1 MANVNI
7 PKDEDNG
14 KKKPESQ
21 SKRRRQKNYQDA
33 LSYERAFQKKKEELS
48 RSATARQLRAE
59 IVALQERAAVEI
71 ALAQDM
77 IRDKEALETELAR
90 IRSQL
95 ASDLSQRQLALISE
109 QRKNEYAAHEFA
121 TSCTMKAFQNQNVHQ
136 RAQTAAALADA
147 QRIQTEKL
155 RSIKTAEIADL
166 QAQKKSA
173 GSAEEKRR
181 ISAQIRKLQKEI
193 SDAEAQESRYQQQ
206 AVQYAEIVRKVD
218 FERLSASEK
227 LARKEQEV
235 ADLRARSES
244 EVAEIDSQIEAKKI
258 DLAAAEESGDTK
270 KADALRGEI
279 DQLEISKTETT
290 SRYEASIN
298 EVQDSIDK
306 KGGYREQAKE
316 EAGTKVTGLFPRKK
330 QSEEEDSE
338 SSDSDAEDTAQ
349 NAMDIPTQLSLIL
362 NCLTNFVSAFETY
375 VTALDSRVTAAQQL
389 SNLPVAQGPEDAVRL
404 SSQGLVGYLRN
415 LADQSASGDIELQ
428 TQLNE
433 RIDRLS
439 DVLAANPD
447 LDLSTLIEPL
457 SAIDSIPAFDGFLS
471 DFGNLLPGSED
482 EEEKKSSAMDRLQA
496 ALKAPGDA
504 RDLIEKEKRDKDDA
518 WYQQRVANEAQLFKL
533 QSFFKAE
540 NSETRK
546 EVAVE
551 KAVEALQG
559 AVDMMADVC
568 NHIDQNIKEYFQYQA
583 DIDARLQGTDLTYQK
598 MLKTLTGNL
607 GMSMLISQKE
617 YISKFK
623 QVVDAGIAHNVETR
637 AFLATVSE
645 KVINTFDV
653 FDANLLKLIRI
664 QQNDST
670 AARMGLESSLNSL
683 FNAYF
688 SDSSYLNDVHDSI
701 SSAVLEASSM
711 LSKDMSLE
719 FEYMVHKWLGSLYSM
734 GVSSDTLESI
744 AQGLNYLGTGNVT
757 ALNGNEALQTLLAM
771 SANRGGESYADILV
785 NGLDADTTNNLLR
798 GMIEYLMEIANNTD
812 NNQVTKSAYSDLFGL
827 HMSDLRAI
835 INLTEGDIESLANL
849 TTTYSQAVNE
859 TQNQLSSI
867 ISRTHASQM
876 VDMLFDNAVLG
887 AALDIGNNPVS
898 YGLWKTLNLVEGLT
912 GGIALPFINVFGSGF
927 DLNTTVT
934 QLAKSG
940 MAGLAMLGNLVSALG
955 SGGVNSGM
963 DINEWNNVEMT
974 ARGSA
979 DKFLATGTA
988 SGFSSSTRLD
998 YAGSG
1003 SSSDVKKTEMS
1014 DAADS
1019 AEEDKDIIN
1028 KNQQDSEDIPIQT
1041 RDNTAGIWAALAE
1054 DGDTVFKQSLIAN
1067 EHLDV
1072 IEDRL
1077 ANIGAL
1083 NTLLAPTR
1091 VFLAELLDS
1100 GMGAPLSV
1108 DPVTGMV
1115 SSLDM
1120 SVQTTKMNAIKSA
1133 FTKIVDNSSDMLNSN
1148 IDIWSLIDSAGT
1160 TTASTLKQKLDSMY
1174 ITNSRSSGF
1183 YNFAG
1188 DDANQTANTS
1198 LINALSTQLSNNVM
1212 LQSYLKEYAQIQQL
1226 NKIVFPEYVRAT
1238 IDDLAPG
1245 VKKYSEE
1252 IIKRAIEMSMYGT
1265 DDPREYEDEQTTHP
1279 IVQQLKTWLSDPNT
1293 VLRVEKSSFY

>member
-1 MANVNI
+1 MSNVNI
-7 PKDEDNG
+7 PKDDDSS
-14 KKKPESQ
+14 KKKSESQ
-21 SKRRRQKNYQDA
+21 NKRRRQKNYQEA

-48 RSATARQLRAE
+48 RSATTRQLKAD
-59 IVALQERAAVEI
+59 IAALQERAATDI

-77 IRDKEALETELAR
+77 IRNKEALESELSR

-95 ASDLSQRQLALISE
+95 ASDLSQRQIALISE

-121 TSCTMKAFQNQNVHQ
+121 TACSMKAFQSQNVHQ

-155 RSIKTAEIADL
+155 RNIKSVEIADL

-173 GSAEEKRR
+173 ESAEEKQR
-181 ISAQIRKLQKEI
+181 ISSKIRKLQKEI
-193 SDAEAQESRYQQQ
+193 SDAEAQEVKYQQQ
-206 AVQYAEIVRKVD
+206 AAQYSEIVRRVD

-227 LARKEQEV
+227 LAKKEKEV
-235 ADLRARSES
+235 ADLRDRSAI

-258 DLAAAEESGDTK
+258 DLSAANESGDTK

-279 DQLEISKTETT
+279 DKLETTKTEIT

-298 EVQDSIDK
+298 EVQESIDK
-306 KGGYREQAKE
+306 KGGYREQARE
-316 EAGTKVTGLFPRKK
+316 ESGTKVIGLLPRKNP
-330 QSEEEDSE
+330 SEESASE
-338 SSDSDAEDTAQ
+338 SDVEDTAQ
-349 NAMDIPTQLSLIL
+349 NAMDISIQLSLIL

-389 SNLPVAQGPEDAVRL
+389 SNSSVAQGSADAVRVG
-404 SSQGLVGYLRN
+404 SQGLVGYLRT
-415 LADQSASGDIELQ
+415 LVDQSASDDIELQ

-447 LDLSTLIEPL
+447 IDLSTLVEPL
-457 SAIDSIPAFDGFLS
+457 SAIDTIPAFDGFLG
-471 DFGNLLPGSED
+471 DLRKLLPTDED
-482 EEEKKSSAMDRLQA
+482 EDDDKSVAMDKSKAVLNARNDAKKLIAEEKKA
-496 ALKAPGDA
+496 
-504 RDLIEKEKRDKDDA
+504 KEDA
-518 WYQQRVANEAQLFKL
+518 WYKQRVANEAQLFKL
-533 QSFFKAE
+533 KSFFKAE
-540 NSETRK
+540 NSDTRK

-551 KAVEALQG
+551 KAVEALQS
-559 AVDMMADVC
+559 AVDAMADVC
-568 NHIDQNIKEYFQYQA
+568 RRIDQDINDYFQYQA
-583 DIDARLQGTDLTYQK
+583 AIDARLQGSELTYQK
-598 MLKTLTGNL
+598 MLKTLTDNL
-607 GMSMLISQKE
+607 GMSMLVSQKD
-617 YISKFK
+617 YITKFK
-623 QVVDAGIAHNVETR
+623 ALVDAGIAHNLETR
-637 AFLATVSE
+637 AFLATVSD

-688 SDSSYLNDVHDSI
+688 SDSSYLNDVHDSVAG
-701 SSAVLEASSM
+701 AVLEASSM
-711 LSKDMSLE
+711 LSKNMSLE
-719 FEYMVHKWLGSLYSM
+719 FEYMVHKWLGSLYSL

-744 AQGLNYLGTGNVT
+744 AQGLNYLGTGNVI
-757 ALNGNEALQTLLAM
+757 ALNGNESLQTLLAM

-785 NGLDADTTNNLLR
+785 NGLDAETTNNLLR
-798 GMIEYLMEIANNTD
+798 GMIEYLMEIASNTD

-867 ISRTHASQM
+867 ISRTHVSQM
-876 VDMLFDNAVLG
+876 IEMLFDNAVLG
-887 AALDIGNNPVS
+887 ASLDIGNNPVA
-898 YGLWKTLNLVEGLT
+898 YGLWKTLNLVESLT

-934 QLAKSG
+934 QLAKTG
-940 MAGLAMLGNLVSALG
+940 MAGVAMLTNLVTALG
-955 SGGVNSGM
+955 SGGLNSGM

-974 ARGSA
+974 TRGSA
-979 DKFLATGTA
+979 DKFLATGTS
-988 SGFSSSTRLD
+988 SGFSTSTRLD
-998 YAGSG
+998 YSGSG
-1003 SSSDVKKTEMS
+1003 STSDIKKTEMS

-1019 AEEDKDIIN
+1019 AEEDSEIIN
-1028 KNQQDSEDIPIQT
+1028 KNQQDEEDIPRQT
-1041 RDNTAGIWAALAE
+1041 ANNTAGIWAAVADSEHSVLE
-1054 DGDTVFKQSLIAN
+1054 QSLLAN
-1067 EHLDV
+1067 DHLEV
-1072 IEDRL
+1072 IENRL

-1083 NTLLAPTR
+1083 NTLLSPTR
-1091 VFLAELLDS
+1091 VFLAELLGG
-1100 GMGAPLSV
+1100 GMGSSLSV
-1108 DPVTGMV
+1108 DPVTGSV
-1115 SSLDM
+1115 SALDM
-1120 SVQTTKMNAIKSA
+1120 SAQTVKMNAIKSA
-1133 FTKIVDNSSDMLNSN
+1133 FTEIVDNSSDMLNSN
-1148 IDIWSLIDSAGT
+1148 VDIWSLIDSVGT
-1160 TTASTLKQKLDSMY
+1160 TNASTLKQKLESMY
-1174 ITNSRSSGF
+1174 ISNSSSSGF

-1188 DDANQTANTS
+1188 DDNNKTANTN
-1198 LINALSTQLSNNVM
+1198 LINALSTQLSNNLI
-1212 LQSYLKEYAQIQQL
+1212 LQNYLKEYAQIQQL

-1252 IIKRAIEMSMYGT
+1252 LIKRAIEMNIYGI
-1265 DDPREYEDEQTTHP
+1265 DNPKKYEDEQTIHP

-1293 VLRVEKSSFY
+1293 ILRVEKSSFY